1 MGLTGRQTAGW
12 LSVSGPD
19 ASLTFIDST
28 IQMWLYVVEPS
39 RYTTSKQRQQERQK
53 TANKGPCQLMY
64 IHRITH
70 PITLMSPISHTH
82 THTQARHRATAKSFC
97 LPESEC
103 APAH

>member
-82 THTQARHRATAKSFC
+82 TQARHRATAKSFC
-97 LPESEC
+97 PPESEC